1 MLRLSTSSDT
11 ESWRQV
17 QNGEWFPIS
26 VGCRCHGRVHG
37 EAKPGYEVEQ
47 NDKMV
52 QGWAPWIAK
61 IWRMWYILE
70 IIHYLFEK
78 LEIVVYTGKIY
89 KVGPPFDS

>member
-37 EAKPGYEVEQ
+37 EAMEAGRTKWSKVEPSFRKIGDCGIHWQ
-47 NDKMV
+47 DL
-52 QGWAPWIAK
+52 QSGAP
-61 IWRMWYILE
+61 
-70 IIHYLFEK
+70 
-78 LEIVVYTGKIY
+78 
-89 KVGPPFDS
+89 

>member
-37 EAKPGYEVEQ
+37 EAMEAGRTNGP
-47 NDKMV
+47 
-52 QGWAPWIAK
+52 
-61 IWRMWYILE
+61 RLS
-70 IIHYLFEK
+70 HLFEK

-89 KVGPPFDS
+89 KVGPPR